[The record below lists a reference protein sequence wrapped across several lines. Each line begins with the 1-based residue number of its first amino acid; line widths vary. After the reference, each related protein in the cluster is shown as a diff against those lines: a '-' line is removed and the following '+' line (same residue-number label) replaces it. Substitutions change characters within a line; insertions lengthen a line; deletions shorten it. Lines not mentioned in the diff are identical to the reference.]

1 MSMHVK
7 NRPGKKSAIFAGI
20 AAFAIL
26 VVVLLVVMVTS
37 TSLNFIPKKIQNE
50 FPVVKQMD
58 VSLSIP
64 VSVNF
69 DLYCTSGLQGTDLG
83 SMFTSLISYI
93 NTEEV
98 KTAILDA
105 HQKRY
110 HDQDIDWVRIN
121 LDCNGDR
128 VFDITYE
135 AKFPDM
141 SNGEYWDHN
150 EYDNYSIEEK

>member
-1 MSMHVK
+1 MSMHEK
-7 NRPGKKSAIFAGI
+7 NRQGKKIAISAGI

-37 TSLNFIPKKIQNE
+37 TSLNFITKKIQNE

-58 VSLSIP
+58 VSLSTP
-64 VSVNF
+64 ASVDF
-69 DLYCTSGLQGTDLG
+69 DLYCTSGLQGTDIG

-98 KTAILDA
+98 KTSILEA
-105 HQKRY
+105 HRKRY
-110 HDQDIDWVRIN
+110 HDQDIAWVCIH

-128 VFDITYE
+128 IFDITYE
-135 AKFPDM
+135 AEFSDI
-141 SNGEYWDHN
+141 SNGEYWDRN
-150 EYDNYSIEEK
+150 EYDDYSIDK